1 MWLIFL
7 TVFFFFFQFLIK
19 SFLNRWLIYA
29 LIEVICIL
37 RNKHKKRK
45 GKKKGFNK
53 MTHYKPYSKFMIDF
67 KERYIAN
74 YITYDKH
81 IL

>member
-1 MWLIFL
+1 MKSY
-7 TVFFFFFQFLIK
+7 VFWET
-19 SFLNRWLIYA
+19 NT
-29 LIEVICIL
+29 
-37 RNKHKKRK
+37 KKEK
-45 GKKKGFNK
+45 EKKKGFNK

>member
-1 MWLIFL
+1 MYFEKQ
-7 TVFFFFFQFLIK
+7 TQK
-19 SFLNRWLIYA
+19 
-29 LIEVICIL
+29 
-37 RNKHKKRK
+37 KKR
-45 GKKKGFNK
+45 KKKGFNK